1 VEPRAVLK
9 SLHEFAKR
17 ELTEKKAKSVI
28 VYRVKMKQVMRRGMI
43 PDFRMRSVEGA
54 RYLVCVHQADRSRIY
69 FMSGGGIMLG
79 AEELGGKEREKVLTE
94 ISRRAKIVFRL
105 S

>member
-1 VEPRAVLK
+1 MEPRAVLK
-9 SLHEFAKR
+9 SLREFAKR

-28 VYRVKMKQVMRRGMI
+28 VYRVKMKQLMRRGRI
-43 PDFRMRSVEGA
+43 PDFRVRSVEGA

-69 FMSGGGIMLG
+69 FMSGSGIMLG
-79 AEELGGKEREKVLTE
+79 VDELEGKEREKILTE
-94 ISRRAKIVFRL
+94 ISRGAKIVFRF